1 MAKSQIVTALDIG
14 TSTIKALQIRS
25 HSDGREPELLGVAKE
40 LSIGVRRGVVADS
53 QEVAAVIKT
62 VLGDLFRISQQKI
75 GGVFVDVGGSHL
87 FLTSSQGGVAVSRAD
102 QRISREDIDRVLT
115 AAQALSLPAN
125 KEILDAWPKAFVV
138 DQERGIKKPLGM
150 KGIRLEV
157 EIIAVC
163 GFSPYIKNVIDA
175 VLGAGYQI
183 YGMVPSPLAAARSV
197 LTPRQRELGC
207 AVVDIGARTT
217 DLSVFEEGELIHA
230 AVFPM
235 GSANIT
241 DDIAIGLKIDIDS
254 AEKIKK
260 EFGFPLKNLKT
271 KQAAVVSSR
280 RHKSGEKKKK
290 GLAVRDGVG
299 KRNNKLFEVEI
310 SSGSSV
316 VFSPRMLAGIIEAR
330 LHDIFDE
337 INRELKKVA
346 RQELLPAGVA
356 LTGGGAQMAHII
368 DVAKTELK
376 LPCNLGLPSGV
387 RGIEEDSSWSAACG
401 LALGGIEADG
411 DRRERDH
418 SVSGFGSRIKDW
430 LKMFVP

>member
-1 MAKSQIVTALDIG
+1 MAKSQIITALDIG
-14 TSTIKALQIRS
+14 TSTVKALQMRA
-25 HSDGREPELLGVAKE
+25 HLDGREPELLAVAKE
-40 LSIGVRRGVVADS
+40 PSVGVRRGVVADS
-53 QEVAAVIKT
+53 QEAAAAIKM
-62 VLGDLFRISQQKI
+62 VLDDLFRISQQKI
-75 GGVFVDVGGSHL
+75 GGVFVNVGGSHL

-125 KEILDAWPKAFVV
+125 KEILDAWPKSFVV

-157 EIIAVC
+157 EILAVC

-183 YGMVPSPLAAARSV
+183 YGMVPSPLAAAKSI
-197 LTPRQRELGC
+197 LAPRQRELGC

-230 AVFPM
+230 AVFPV

-254 AEKIKK
+254 AEKIKR
-260 EFGFPLKNLKT
+260 EFGFPLKGLT
-271 KQAAVVSSR
+271 AKQATILR
-280 RHKSGEKKKK
+280 G
-290 GLAVRDGVG
+290 G
-299 KRNNKLFEVEI
+299 KRKKEPAGKDGKGKKNTKLVEI
-310 SSGSSV
+310 EITPGSSV
-316 VFSPRMLAGIIEAR
+316 SFSQKMLAGIIEAR

-337 INRELKKVA
+337 VNRELKKVA
-346 RQELLPAGVA
+346 RQELLPAGIV
-356 LTGGGAQMAHII
+356 LTGGGAQMTNII
-368 DVAKTELK
+368 NVAKAKLR
-376 LPCNLGLPSGV
+376 LPCNLGLPMGV

-401 LALGGIEADG
+401 LALGGTETEGEIK
-411 DRRERDH
+411 
-418 SVSGFGSRIKDW
+418 SGNSSTAGVLAKAKDW